1 MRRAEVSIPGDERE
15 RRWRLILGAESEDRN
30 AAGGSGD
37 GLSGDDPAID
47 NALAQLYG
55 GDGPSRDR
63 KGSLGGSAPNV
74 ARWLGDIRR
83 YFPASIVRVMQ
94 QDAIERL
101 NLRQLL
107 LEPELLDAVVPDVHL
122 VATLITLNQ
131 AMPTETRDTA
141 RRVVDQVV
149 QDLMRRLASKMRQA
163 VQGSLNRATRN
174 RHPRHNEM
182 DWHRT
187 IRSNLK
193 HYQPSYRTVVPE
205 QRIGF
210 GRRRSSLR
218 DLILCIDQS
227 GSMATS
233 VVYASIFG
241 AVLASLPSLTTR
253 LVAFD
258 TSVADLSDQLQDPV
272 DVLFGAQLGGGTD
285 INRALAY
292 CEDLIRRPTETIL
305 VLISDLYEGGNRDE
319 MVRRAAALAGAGV
332 QMIALLALND
342 DGAPSYDHGVAAT
355 FAASGIPTFACTPD
369 LFPELMAAAINRHDI
384 EAWAARQ
391 AIVTARAQP
400 PE

>member
-1 MRRAEVSIPGDERE
+1 MTLPGDERE
-15 RRWRLILGAESEDRN
+15 RRWRLILGADSEARQQGAGAGAGTGAGADNGAES
-30 AAGGSGD
+30 
-37 GLSGDDPAID
+37 GLGGDDLAID
-47 NALAQLYG
+47 RALAQLYG
-55 GDGPSRDR
+55 GGGASTDR
-63 KGSLGGSAPNV
+63 KGGLGSSSPNV

-122 VATLITLNQ
+122 VATLIALNQ

-149 QDLMRRLASKMRQA
+149 QDVMRRLAAKMRQA
-163 VQGSLNRATRN
+163 VQGSLNRAARN
-174 RHPRHNEM
+174 RRPRFNEM
-182 DWHRT
+182 DWNRT

-193 HYQPSYRTVVPE
+193 HYQPAYRTVVPE
-205 QRIGF
+205 QRIGY
-210 GRRRSSLR
+210 GRRRAALH

-227 GSMATS
+227 GSMASS

-241 AVLASLPSLTTR
+241 AVLASLPSLSTR

-258 TSVADLSDQLQDPV
+258 TSVADLSDLLQDPV

-292 CEDLIRRPTETIL
+292 CESLIRRPTETIL
-305 VLISDLYEGGNRDE
+305 VLI
-319 MVRRAAALAGAGV
+319 
-332 QMIALLALND
+332 
-342 DGAPSYDHGVAAT
+342 
-355 FAASGIPTFACTPD
+355 
-369 LFPELMAAAINRHDI
+369 
-384 EAWAARQ
+384 
-391 AIVTARAQP
+391 
-400 PE
+400 